1 MKCQTLRA
9 RPRSASSQGLLP
21 RAGERF
27 ILCAAQGQWWG
38 KMFLQIDSVLTTME
52 VRSVVELARQT
63 RFIDGRASS
72 LDNSTKNDLMQDPRD
87 PLGQRASQ
95 IVLTA
100 IQRNEAARDFL
111 WPNRIAVPQ
120 FLRYGPGMTYGAH
133 VDVAFMNLA
142 TQPLRSDVSCTV
154 FLSDPAD
161 YEGGELV
168 IHLGTET
175 VRLKGSAGSAV
186 FYPSTT
192 LHEVTPVASG
202 ERLVMMTFIESQLP
216 DAAQR
221 ELLYTLNEVRALEGL
236 NMQWHN
242 RMSLESVIA
251 NLLRMWVR

>member
-1 MKCQTLRA
+1 
-9 RPRSASSQGLLP
+9 
-21 RAGERF
+21 
-27 ILCAAQGQWWG
+27 
-38 KMFLQIDSVLTTME
+38 MFLQIDNLLEAAEVQSVT
-52 VRSVVELARQT
+52 ELARRT
-63 RFIDGRASS
+63 RFINGRAS
-72 LDNSTKNDLMQDPRD
+72 NPYNTTKNNLIQDPSD

-95 IVLTA
+95 IVLGA
-100 IQRNEAARDFL
+100 IQRSEEARNFV

-133 VDVAFMNLA
+133 VDAAFMNLA
-142 TQPLRSDVSCTV
+142 AQPLRSDVSCTV
-154 FLSDPAD
+154 FLSEPTD

-168 IHLGTET
+168 IHLGSET
-175 VRLKGSAGSAV
+175 VRIKGAAGNAV

-202 ERLVMMTFIESQLP
+202 ERLVMITFIESQLP

-236 NMQWHN
+236 NMQWRN